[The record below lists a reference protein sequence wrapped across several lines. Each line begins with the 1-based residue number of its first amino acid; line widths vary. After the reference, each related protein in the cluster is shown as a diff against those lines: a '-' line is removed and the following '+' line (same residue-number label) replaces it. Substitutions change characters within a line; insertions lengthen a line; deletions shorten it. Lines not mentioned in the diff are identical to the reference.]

1 MKNKMLFLVLGMMLL
16 VNMISIDAVSY
27 QQVKQDRGNN
37 TIRNFAFIFNGQDG
51 TPNYIPNGKPLELQ
65 VKYRTYIETWNNANY
80 NNTVSYCNLKIAQL
94 YHTINSSTI
103 LFNGNF
109 TGDTADSLFFLQ
121 LADRDGAEI
130 YLECYFT
137 NNAPVT
143 LEIPADFSIV
153 STSWECKACQLYEWS
168 LVEKSVAVAD
178 NVQSK
183 TSLTFNYIT
192 KLFLLNYEIVV
203 FGFWIL
209 LILLL
214 LLTVGLIF
222 SGIAFLYKYIEGIAK

>member
-1 MKNKMLFLVLGMMLL
+1 MSNKILFLVLGIMLL

-37 TIRNFAFIFNGQDG
+37 TIRNFAFIFNGNDG
-51 TPNYIPNGKPLELQ
+51 TPNYISNGKPLELQ
-65 VKYRTYIETWNNANY
+65 VKYRTYIKTWNNANY

-94 YHTINSSTI
+94 YHTVNSSTI
-103 LFNGNF
+103 LFNQNF
-109 TGDTADSLFFLQ
+109 TGDISDSLYFLQ

-137 NNAPVT
+137 NNAPAT
-143 LEIPADFSIV
+143 LEIPADFSII
-153 STSWECKACQLYEWS
+153 STSWECKSCQRFIWS
-168 LVEKSVAVAD
+168 QVEKQIAVAD
-178 NVQSK
+178 NVQAK
-183 TSLTFNYIT
+183 TSNVFGYIT
-192 KLFLLNYEIVV
+192 KLFLLNYEIVI

-209 LILLL
+209 MILLL

-222 SGIAFLYKYIEGIAK
+222 SGMAFLYKYVERIAK

>member
-1 MKNKMLFLVLGMMLL
+1 MSNKMLFLILGIMLL
-16 VNMISIDAVSY
+16 VNMMSIDAVSY

-37 TIRNFAFIFNGQDG
+37 TIRNYAFIFNGQDG

-65 VKYRTYIETWNNANY
+65 VKYRTYIQTWNIANY
-80 NNTVSYCNLKIAQL
+80 NNTVSYCNLKIKQL
-94 YHTINSSTI
+94 YHGVNTSTL
-103 LFNGNF
+103 LFEKNF
-109 TGDTADSLFFLQ
+109 TGDIIDSQYFLQ
-121 LADRDGAEI
+121 LGDRDGSQI
-130 YLECYFT
+130 FLECYFT

-153 STSWECKACQLYEWS
+153 STSWECKSCQRYTWS

-209 LILLL
+209 MILLL

-222 SGIAFLYKYIEGIAK
+222 SGMAFIYKYIERIAK